1 MIALVSLDS
10 QRVIIVA
17 HARIKVNVYIVD
29 FRNYATHACFNSSRA
44 TTSVRWKTRLIFCR
58 RNINRLRRCKKVTYE
73 VAHDDDKEG
82 TELFPLVD
90 LCIARLFSLVQGIHM
105 NKSVCVKIFI
115 AALKRF
121 CKNETKA
128 WKLMP
133 VLEAYY
139 KNVE

>member
-1 MIALVSLDS
+1 M
-10 QRVIIVA
+10 IIVA
-17 HARIKVNVYIVD
+17 HARVKVNVYIVD

-44 TTSVRWKTRLIFCR
+44 TMSVRWKTRLIFCR
-58 RNINRLRRCKKVTYE
+58 CNINLLRRCKKVTYE

-90 LCIARLFSLVQGIHM
+90 FCVSLGFFPGPIYSYEQ
-105 NKSVCVKIFI
+105 SVCAQRYLCSIEAI
-115 AALKRF
+115 
-121 CKNETKA
+121 CKNETKS